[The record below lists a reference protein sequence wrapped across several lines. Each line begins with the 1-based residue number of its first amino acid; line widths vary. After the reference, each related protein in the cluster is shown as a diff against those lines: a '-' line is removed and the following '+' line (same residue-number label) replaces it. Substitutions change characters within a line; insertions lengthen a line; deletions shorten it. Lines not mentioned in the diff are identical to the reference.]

1 MFRDVEKFI
10 QIVSCFG
17 KEEESLTEIRAQMY
31 KQMKTK
37 TSHSLLPDKKSML
50 QAIKCIHYQ
59 AYGLSRV
66 YEVIISDLL
75 LRDNSWIVNN
85 ENKDVDA
92 LTFADPVRFELH
104 LSIFIVANKF
114 NPPFT

>member
-1 MFRDVEKFI
+1 
-10 QIVSCFG
+10 
-17 KEEESLTEIRAQMY
+17 
-31 KQMKTK
+31 
-37 TSHSLLPDKKSML
+37 ML

-85 ENKDVDA
+85 ENKDVDP
-92 LTFADPVRFELH
+92 LTFTDPVRF
-104 LSIFIVANKF
+104 
-114 NPPFT
+114 